1 MSICFS
7 VNLEFDRYGDQNGM
21 FEIFRFNESLPS
33 LSLLGK
39 LSPSSLKVS
48 YYFIFLAKRG
58 AILYLD
64 GIRTKKLEAKYN
76 LRSKWTSMCTS
87 FDFPADN
94 WQLFVNGKEIA
105 NLSTILRPLTG
116 KMSDAKDLP
125 MVVRL
130 AHYYFD
136 DKPIIGKIVDFNLWD
151 R

>member
-21 FEIFRFNESLPS
+21 FELFRFNESLPS
-33 LSLLGK
+33 LSFLGK
-39 LSPSSLKVS
+39 LSPYILKVS
-48 YYFIFLAKRG
+48 YFFTFLAKRT
-58 AILYLD
+58 ILYLD
-64 GIRTKKLEAKYN
+64 GIRTKKLELKYN

-87 FDFPADN
+87 LDFPADN
-94 WQLFVNGKEIA
+94 WQLFVNGQEIPGQSS
-105 NLSTILRPLTG
+105 NLRPLTG
-116 KMSDAKDLP
+116 KMSDAKDFP

-130 AHYYFD
+130 AHYFFD